1 MIKSFNDSMAR
12 QPDRRRARNEDTY
25 IFSSGYENR
34 KRFQTYPNDVM
45 SPEEQA
51 RADVRQDYSRR
62 SREGK
67 FDVDPSSGQTIV
79 IGPESTARQ
88 GPYIDPHNDATFV
101 MSPEEQARAGARI
114 YRKPE
119 SPKTAL
125 LKTQGIEVEE
135 FSSLDDFLANGDV
148 SGQKGKIKR
157 DSSQ

>member
-34 KRFQTYPNDVM
+34 KRFQTYPND
-45 SPEEQA
+45 
-51 RADVRQDYSRR
+51 
-62 SREGK
+62 
-67 FDVDPSSGQTIV
+67 
-79 IGPESTARQ
+79 
-88 GPYIDPHNDATFV
+88 V